1 MTSGGSILG
10 HTVKR
15 REDPSLITGQG
26 DYVGDMTPEGMLHA
40 VFIRSDIPHG
50 RVRSI
55 DLSEA
60 QAMPGVVAVY
70 AAGDLPLNPQRPWN
84 VDPVFS
90 RPPLASVA
98 RYIGDPVAVVIAT
111 SERQAHDAASVVW
124 PEYDR
129 LDHVVDSEAA
139 ARPEAPVLFPDHGS
153 NVALAEGIGLDVDPL
168 DGADVVVRQR
178 LINQRVA
185 PVPMEPATALASP
198 GSDGRVTVWLGT
210 QDPFG
215 ARGDLAAI
223 LGLDSDRIRV
233 IAPAIGGGFGAKGD
247 LYPEHAVV
255 TAAAIQLGRPVRW
268 LERRSENMINMVHGR
283 NQIQEAAIGAT
294 AEGRVMGL
302 SLEVIADVGAYP
314 AVATW
319 LPRYTLAMTSG
330 TYDIPRIR
338 ASFRSVATNTTPGG
352 PYRGAGRP
360 EAIQMLERMMDLLAD
375 RLGIDPVEIRR
386 RNLMAPFSSP
396 RPTAAG
402 STYDSGDYAM
412 VLDRAIE
419 LAGHAD
425 WIAERTR
432 RRSNPGGPQLGIGV
446 ACYVEVTVGKTP
458 PSDFG
463 RVDVSE
469 DGTITATAGGSSH
482 GQGHATAFAMIVADR
497 FEVPVERVRVIQSDT
512 DLVARGGGTYA
523 SRTIQLAGSSLHE
536 AAEAVI
542 GRAKVLAG
550 ELMEAAPGDIVIVPG
565 EGLAVAGSP
574 DSVLSWSRLATEAK
588 QRGETLDVESDRKQ
602 DDSTYPFGAH
612 VAVVE
617 LDPDTGWCRLVAHT
631 GVDDC
636 GRVINP
642 MLVKGQQHGGIAQ
655 GMGQALLEHMRFDD
669 EGNPLTANLAS
680 YPIPTAI
687 DLPSFTVAGTTTP
700 TPLNPLGA
708 KGVGEAGT
716 LGSTPAIHS
725 AVMDAISP
733 YGVTHL
739 DMPLTPERVWSAI
752 HLRS

>member
-1 MTSGGSILG
+1 MTAGGSILG
-10 HTVKR
+10 HAVKR
-15 REDPSLITGQG
+15 REDPALITGRG
-26 DYVGDMTPEGMLHA
+26 SYVGDMNPEGMLHA
-40 VFIRSDIPHG
+40 AFVRSDVPHG
-50 RVRSI
+50 RVRSV
-55 DLSEA
+55 DRTAALG
-60 QAMPGVVAVY
+60 MPGVVAVY
-70 AAGDLPLNPQRPWN
+70 AAGDLALNPQKPWN

-90 RPPLASVA
+90 RPPLAAVA
-98 RYIGDPVAVVIAT
+98 RYIGDPVAVVIAA
-111 SERQAHDAASVVW
+111 SEREAFDAASLIW
-124 PEYDR
+124 PEFDQ
-129 LDHVVDSEAA
+129 LDHVVDPEAA
-139 ARPEAPVLFPDHGS
+139 ARPDAPVLFPEHGS
-153 NVALAEGIGLDVDPL
+153 NIALAEGIGLDGDPL
-168 DGADVVVRQR
+168 EGAEIVVRQR
-178 LINQRVA
+178 IFNQRLA
-185 PVPMEPATALASP
+185 PVPMEPATVLAAP
-198 GSDGRVTVWLGT
+198 GDDGRITVWLGT

-223 LGLDSDRIRV
+223 LGLAADRIRV

-268 LERRSENMINMVHGR
+268 LERRTENMINMVHGR
-283 NQIQEAAIGAT
+283 NQIQEAAIGAS
-294 AEGRVMGL
+294 ADGRVVGL
-302 SLEVIADVGAYP
+302 SLEVTADVGAYP

-375 RLGIDPVEIRR
+375 RLGMDRVAVRR
-386 RNLMAPFSSP
+386 RNLIKPFSGP
-396 RPTAAG
+396 RPTASG

-412 VLDRAIE
+412 ALDQAIE
-419 LAGHAD
+419 LSGHAA
-425 WIAERTR
+425 WIAERDR
-432 RRSNPGGPQLGIGV
+432 RRLTPTALQLGVGV

-463 RVDVSE
+463 SVDITE
-469 DGTITATAGGSSH
+469 DGTIIATAGGSSH

-497 FEVPVERVRVIQSDT
+497 FQVPVDQIRVVQSDT

-523 SRTIQLAGSSLHE
+523 SRTIQLAGSSLYE
-536 AAEAVI
+536 ASETVI
-542 GRAKVLAG
+542 EMAKVLAAD
-550 ELMEAAPGDIVIVPG
+550 LLEAAPGDIEIVPG
-565 EGLAVAGSP
+565 DGLAVAGSP
-574 DSVLSWSRLATEAK
+574 HTVVSWRSLSVEASSQGESLAA
-588 QRGETLDVESDRKQ
+588 ESDRRQ
-602 DDSTYPFGAH
+602 ADSTYPFGAH

-617 LDPDTGWCRLVAHT
+617 LDPETGWCRLVAHT
-631 GVDDC
+631 AVDDC
-636 GRVINP
+636 GTVINP

-655 GMGQALLEHMRFDD
+655 GAGQALFEHMRFDP

-687 DLPSFTVAGTTTP
+687 DLPSFAVTGTTTP

-725 AVMDAISP
+725 AVMDALALF
-733 YGVTHL
+733 GVDHL
-739 DMPLTPERVWSAI
+739 DMPLTPERVWGAI
-752 HLRS
+752 HRGV

>member
-1 MTSGGSILG
+1 MTSAGSIIG
-10 HTVKR
+10 HAVKR
-15 REDPSLITGQG
+15 REDPALITGRG
-26 DYVGDMTPEGMLHA
+26 SYVGDMNPEGLLHA
-40 VFIRSDIPHG
+40 AFVRSEIPHG
-50 RVRSI
+50 RVTSI
-55 DLSEA
+55 DKTTAEG
-60 QAMPGVVAVY
+60 MPGVVAIY
-70 AAGDLPLNPQRPWN
+70 AAGDLRLNPQKPWN

-98 RYIGDPVAVVIAT
+98 RYIGDPIAVVIAT
-111 SERQAHDAASVVW
+111 SERHAHDAAAAVW
-124 PEYDR
+124 PEYQP
-129 LDHVVDSEAA
+129 LDHVVA
-139 ARPEAPVLFPDHGS
+139 PEDAVGPGAPLLFPDHGS
-153 NVALAEGIGLDVDPL
+153 NVALAEGIGLDTDPL
-168 DGADVVVRQR
+168 DGAEVIVRQR
-178 LINQRVA
+178 IVNQRLA
-185 PVPMEPATALASP
+185 PVPMESATVLASA
-198 GSDGRVTVWLGT
+198 GDDGRVTVWLGT

-223 LGLDSDRIRV
+223 LGLPTDRVRV

-255 TAAAIQLGRPVRW
+255 AAAAIALGKPVRW
-268 LERRSENMINMVHGR
+268 LERRTENMVNMVHGR

-294 AEGRVMGL
+294 SEGRVVGL

-330 TYDIPRIR
+330 TYDIPSIQ

-375 RLGIDPVEIRR
+375 HLGIDRVEIRR
-386 RNLMAPFSSP
+386 RNLMAPFSTS
-396 RPTAAG
+396 RQTAAG
-402 STYDSGDYAM
+402 ATYDSGDYAM
-412 VLDRAIE
+412 TLDRALE
-419 LAGHAD
+419 LSGHAD
-425 WIAERTR
+425 WVAERDR
-432 RRSNPGGPQLGIGV
+432 RRSDPSGRQLGIGV

-463 RVDVSE
+463 SVDVID
-469 DGTITATAGGSSH
+469 DGTIVARAGGSSH

-497 FEVPVERVRVIQSDT
+497 FRVPMDRIRVIQSDT

-536 AAEAVI
+536 ASETVIARCRTLAAELLEASPSDMVI
-542 GRAKVLAG
+542 
-550 ELMEAAPGDIVIVPG
+550 IPG
-565 EGLAVAGSP
+565 EGMAVAGSP
-574 DSVLSWSRLATEAK
+574 ETVVSWARLAAEAK
-588 QRGETLDVESDRKQ
+588 ERGEALQAESDRPQ
-602 DDSTYPFGAH
+602 ADSTYPFGAH
-612 VAVVE
+612 VAVIE
-617 LDPDTGWCRLVAHT
+617 LDPETGWCRLIAHT

-636 GRVINP
+636 GVVINP
-642 MLVKGQQHGGIAQ
+642 MLVCGQQHGGIAQ
-655 GMGQALLEHMRFDD
+655 GVGQALFEHMRFDLD
-669 EGNPLTANLAS
+669 GNPLTANLAS

-687 DLPSFTVAGTTTP
+687 DLPSFTVGTTTTP

-725 AVMDAISP
+725 AVMDALSP
-733 YGVTHL
+733 YGVAHV
-739 DMPLTPERVWSAI
+739 DMPLTPEKVWSAI
-752 HLRS
+752 HSRN